1 MAFRTPS
8 LTSLNGASAVEGAE
22 PDARKRAA
30 LYHEFQKKVVEAA
43 PVVWVH
49 ELKFSTVTSKD
60 LKDAVVSPLGVFSNL
75 DRAYFD
81 K

>member
-1 MAFRTPS
+1 MDQ
-8 LTSLNGASAVEGAE
+8 ASIETNPA
-22 PDARKRAA
+22 KRAA
-30 LYHEFQKKVVEAA
+30 LYHEFQKLVVEAA

-49 ELKFSTVTSKD
+49 ELKFSTVTQKD

-75 DRAYFD
+75 DQAYFE

>member
-1 MAFRTPS
+1 
-8 LTSLNGASAVEGAE
+8 
-22 PDARKRAA
+22 
-30 LYHEFQKKVVEAA
+30 VVEAA

-49 ELKFSTVTSKD
+49 ELKFSTVTNKT
-60 LKDAVVSPLGVFSNL
+60 LKDAVVSPLGVFSNF